1 MFSFGQ
7 GLGGI
12 GWAVWLGHIVRKVVS
27 EETRILYQ
35 KVGPQKDDSLV
46 AVFTRP
52 FCGFIHLPQVPLRL
66 KRRGNIP
73 PSHLMRSVSS

>member
-1 MFSFGQ
+1 MGGGMCFLLGR
-7 GLGGI
+7 GWGGI

-52 FCGFIHLPQVPLRL
+52 FCGFIHLP
-66 KRRGNIP
+66 
-73 PSHLMRSVSS
+73 